1 MSVATKRRGDHGAS
15 AWSGATRRRLVAM
28 LLAKATAGDVHAAEA
43 LLRLHADYGDW
54 SPFRAIR
61 TNVAEAPL

>member
-1 MSVATKRRGDHGAS
+1 MSAPVKRRGDHGPS

-28 LLAKATAGDVHAAEA
+28 LLDRATGGDIVAAEA

-54 SPFRAIR
+54 MPFPAVK
-61 TNVAEAPL
+61 TNIAEGVL